1 MVNNHEK
8 IHSIQALCI
17 NFIIIKKYIKKKTA
31 SKQRRVIKKIEFRLV

>member
-8 IHSIQALCI
+8 FHSIQALCI

-31 SKQRRVIKKIEFRLV
+31 SKHAKSYKKN